1 MSILKNQKLTE
12 RFKLQLRADAY
23 NVFNHPDYTFGNLS
37 VFQTT
42 TNNALSQNYA
52 NLNTGSGFLD
62 KTLFDGGSRIIQLG
76 LKLTY

>member
-12 RFKLQLRADAY
+12 RFKLQLRVDAY
-23 NVFNHPDYTFGNLS
+23 DVFNHPNFTFGNLS

-42 TNNALSQNYA
+42 ANALSQNYA

-62 KTLFDGGSRIIQLG
+62 KNLFDGGSRTVQLG